1 MSFLSKLFGGEQTP
15 RPIETYADFWA
26 WFVEHEAEFHE
37 IVRSKD
43 TSKIEKDF
51 FGPLGSKLRQI
62 KDGIFFLVGMIDDKT
77 VDMIFTAD
85 GNPKNIAFVGELVDA
100 APNVPGWEFK
110 SSKPAASG
118 FVTAIDGVKVD
129 ENSLSFY
136 PNDDADKPDLVN
148 ITLVHEAFGGPTA
161 EKAKHGAFIFLD
173 SYLGEINFMANID
186 DLEFRSPAEAEKDLI
201 PIEALPN
208 YIETRQALFVEKYD
222 GVRIFTENDAYSM
235 MEGTTANGL
244 PLIATINTDLM
255 KWDKKA
261 SHPWML
267 VVTIPYKGNDN
278 GMPDSDTGSRMYE
291 IEHAFEDEL
300 KDVDG
305 YLNIGRQ
312 TRDNARHIFFACV
325 DFRLPSKVAHRLQ
338 LKYISSL
345 SFEYEIF
352 KDKYWRAVSHFAP
365 SEPHK

>member
-1 MSFLSKLFGGEQTP
+1 MSFLSKLFGGGKAPET
-15 RPIETYADFWA
+15 IETYADFWA
-26 WFVEHEAEFHE
+26 WFVEHEAEFHS

-43 TSKIEKDF
+43 TSKIENDF

-62 KDGIFFLVGMIDDKT
+62 KDGIFFLVGMLDDET

-85 GNPKNIAFVGELVDA
+85 GIPKNIAFIEELVDA
-100 APNVPGWEFK
+100 APGISGWEFK
-110 SSKPAASG
+110 SSKPATSG
-118 FVTAIDGVKVD
+118 FVTEMGGVKLD

-136 PNDDADKPDLVN
+136 PNDDEDKPDLVN
-148 ITLVHEAFGGPTA
+148 VTLVHEAFDGPSA
-161 EKAKHGAFIFLD
+161 QQAKQGAFMFLD
-173 SYLGEINFMANID
+173 SYLGEINFMANVD
-186 DLEFRSPAEAEKDLI
+186 DLEFRPPAEAEKDLI

-208 YIETRQALFVEKYD
+208 YLETRQALFVEKYH

-235 MEGTTANGL
+235 LEGTTAKGL
-244 PLIATINTDLM
+244 PSIATVNTDLM

-261 SHPWML
+261 SHPWMF
-267 VVTIPYKGNDN
+267 VVTIPYKGIVN
-278 GMPDSDTGSRMYE
+278 GMPDADTGSKMYE
-291 IEHAFEDEL
+291 LEHAFEDEL

-352 KDKYWRAVSHFAP
+352 KDKYWRAVSHFQP
-365 SEPHK
+365 SESV